1 MNKEAIR
8 LLDRLYKDLYLSYE
22 VLHHSSGNKYDK
34 FNNIKEYI
42 DKLEDIHTRVSESKR
57 HINYLKKLY
66 YDKYV
71 IKTEDI
77 PESYY
82 EHQKEVAL
90 ERGYGH
96 AEITADQKNQ
106 IQEEVINNQKS
117 RLDVWID
124 YFLSEDANV
133 YPFWAKYWAFQGMLK
148 LGTYDKEKG
157 EFHKRTRNTVEP
169 FADLNR
175 EALAMSIDMMI
186 KMLNKEE
193 IDDKELEI
201 LVKTGSFQK
210 IYSYIL
216 TKVLKDNKNIT
227 KRNIGKW
234 IKYDRGSDHMPLVE
248 SLKGYNTGW
257 CTAGESTAKSQ
268 LQGGDFYVYYTL
280 DENDEYKVPRIAIR
294 MEYNQIAEIRGIA
307 QNQNIESEIEEVVE
321 EKLKEFPDRDKYYKK
336 VNDMKKLTSIYKK
349 HKNKEELSKEELRFL
364 YEIDVEII
372 GFGYGKDPRINE
384 ILDERCNK
392 RDDIANI
399 FNCNEDQVAFSKYE
413 INGETVY
420 LFGGL
425 YLDVI
430 LSEKLNKKLP
440 KFIRRNLDLSG
451 LTSAEGLI
459 FPSSIG
465 GGLDLSNL
473 TSAEGLVLPTNIGG
487 NLDLVALR
495 SAKGMNLPS
504 RIGGSLYLNSLTS
517 AEGLVL
523 PTSIGGNLN
532 LNGLT
537 SAKDLKF
544 PPSIGDSLFLN
555 NLIIAEGLALP
566 TSIGGD
572 LCLDELI
579 SAKGL
584 KLPQSIGGSL
594 YLRGLTSAEGLKLPP
609 NIGGSLNLK
618 SLTSAEDLVLPTS
631 IGGNLNLNGLT
642 SAKDLKLPQSIGDS
656 LFLNNLIIAE
666 GLALPT
672 SIGGDLC
679 LDGLIN
685 AEGLVLPE
693 SIGGSLYLG
702 SLTSAKG
709 LNLPSTI
716 IYGLHLKNLTS
727 IEGMIIPNP
736 LTYKIYMC
744 GFEINPQNVHLY
756 RNNKTK

>member
-42 DKLEDIHTRVSESKR
+42 DKLEDIHTRVSQTGR

-71 IKTEDI
+71 IKAEDI
-77 PESYY
+77 PEAYY

-96 AEITADQKNQ
+96 VEITADQKNQ

-175 EALAMSIDMMI
+175 EALAMSIDMII

-193 IDDKELEI
+193 IDDKKLEI

-234 IKYDRGSDHMPLVE
+234 VKYDRGSDHIPLVE

-257 CTAGESTAKSQ
+257 CTAGESTAKTQ

-280 DENDEYKVPRIAIR
+280 DENEEYKVPRIAIR
-294 MEYNQIAEIRGIA
+294 MGGNNIAEIRGIA
-307 QNQNIESEIEEVVE
+307 KGQNIESDMEEVVE

-349 HKNKEELSKEELRFL
+349 HKNKEELTKDELRFL
-364 YEIDVEII
+364 YEIDADII
-372 GFGYGKDPRINE
+372 GFGYGKDPRILE
-384 ILDERCNK
+384 IIDERSN
-392 RDDIANI
+392 RRRDIANI
-399 FNCNEDQVAFSKYE
+399 LECSEDQVAFSKYE
-413 INGETVY
+413 INDETVY

-440 KFIRRNLDLSG
+440 KFIRENLDLSG

-465 GGLDLSNL
+465 GGLNLSNL
-473 TSAEGLVLPTNIGG
+473 TSAEELVLPTNIGG

-495 SAKGMNLPS
+495 SAKGLNLPS
-504 RIGGSLYLNSLTS
+504 
-517 AEGLVL
+517 
-523 PTSIGGNLN
+523 
-532 LNGLT
+532 
-537 SAKDLKF
+537 
-544 PPSIGDSLFLN
+544 
-555 NLIIAEGLALP
+555 
-566 TSIGGD
+566 
-572 LCLDELI
+572 
-579 SAKGL
+579 
-584 KLPQSIGGSL
+584 SIGGSL
-594 YLRGLTSAEGLKLPP
+594 YLCSLTSANGLIFPKDISGDLDLRRLTTSKGLNFPLSIGGSLYLCSLTSAKGLNLPKSIGGVLDLGDLTSVEGLVLPQNIGGYLDLSGLTSAEGLIFP
-609 NIGGSLNLK
+609 S
-618 SLTSAEDLVLPTS
+618 S
-631 IGGNLNLNGLT
+631 IGGGLVLSNLT
-642 SAKDLKLPQSIGDS
+642 S
-656 LFLNNLIIAE
+656 
-666 GLALPT
+666 
-672 SIGGDLC
+672 
-679 LDGLIN
+679 

-693 SIGGSLYLG
+693 SIGGSLYLRNLKIAEGLTLPKNISGDLVLGGLTTAEGLTLPASIGGGLDLGGLASAKDLTLPEKIGG
-702 SLTSAKG
+702 SLY
-709 LNLPSTI
+709 LD
-716 IYGLHLKNLTS
+716 NLTNA
-727 IEGMIIPNP
+727 EGLIIPES
-736 LTYKIYMC
+736 LTYEIHMC
-744 GFEINPQNVHLY
+744 GFDITPENVHLY